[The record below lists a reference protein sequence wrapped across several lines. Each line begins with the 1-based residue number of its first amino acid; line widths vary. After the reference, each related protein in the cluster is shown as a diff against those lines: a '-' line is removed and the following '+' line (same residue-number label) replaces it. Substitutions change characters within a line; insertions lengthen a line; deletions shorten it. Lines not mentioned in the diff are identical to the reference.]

1 MGPSDPPFF
10 AFPALGLQVHTHIL
24 FFFFYKALG
33 IKLRPSP
40 LHSKHFLDWT
50 ISILPTVHYFQI
62 KKKWLWRCDHAH
74 KGPIVCVSL
83 RRTWWLFNETV
94 SLASSNSMT
103 VWFLLLL
110 FRVPG
115 LITETRAPQAKQ
127 ILHHCAISQ
136 DLFKNLKKRPVLAL
150 VSLCSPG
157 SPQDHN
163 SPASVFSVSG
173 ITATPLDLAPQ
184 AFLIQKEQA
193 Q

>member
-1 MGPSDPPFF
+1 MLVLRQRGQGRPGGLKICFRILV
-10 AFPALGLQVHTHIL
+10 LGLRTREWSTWPTWPFPGPPSPAQFMLYAGLGEETWCQFSMRRKDSSS

-110 FRVPG
+110 FRY
-115 LITETRAPQAKQ
+115 LQNIQ
-127 ILHHCAISQ
+127 LW
-136 DLFKNLKKRPVLAL
+136 
-150 VSLCSPG
+150 SLSDYKIFH
-157 SPQDHN
+157 S
-163 SPASVFSVSG
+163 S
-173 ITATPLDLAPQ
+173 
-184 AFLIQKEQA
+184 
-193 Q
+193 